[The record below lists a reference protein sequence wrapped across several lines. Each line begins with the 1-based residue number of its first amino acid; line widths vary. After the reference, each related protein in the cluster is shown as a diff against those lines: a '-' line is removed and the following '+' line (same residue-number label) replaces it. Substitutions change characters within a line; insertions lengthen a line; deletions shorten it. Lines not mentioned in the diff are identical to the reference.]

1 MFLGREREKRVI
13 RDLVAGVPPRGGAL
27 VVIGD
32 PGIGKS
38 ALAGLARRFAIRQ
51 GFTVLATTGVPAE
64 SRLPYAG
71 LHQLLRPVRD
81 DIGELPVPQRDALL
95 SAFGQGAG
103 PGPDRFL
110 VALAVT
116 DLLTAAAAGRPLL
129 VLADDAHWIDPPSC
143 DVLAFLGRRID
154 GAPIALLA
162 TARDGY
168 SFPLLEAGF
177 PELRLAG
184 LGEEAAARLLDAVAP
199 GLAAA
204 TRGEIL
210 DVSLGNPLALCE
222 LSRHALGADPAG
234 APASRGAV
242 PVTDRIEK
250 AFAARWTELPG
261 QTRTVLLVAALN
273 EGGTLGETLA
283 AAGLLGG
290 EAVSTAAVTPA
301 IAARL
306 VDAGPAGVRF
316 RHPLVRSAIEHR
328 AGLDP
333 ITSAHR
339 ALAAVLDGDPDRQ
352 AWHRAGASTG
362 PDENVAAELDEA
374 ASRAQRRAAISVA
387 ITALE
392 RAVELSADPAARNG
406 RLLRAAQLA
415 WELGRPALVDR
426 LAANVDRVALDLADR
441 ARLARLEED
450 IRSDRTPD
458 AERIGYLAGLAR
470 KVAADGQPDLAMD
483 LLMSAARR
491 GWQGTPD
498 LRTRL
503 LIADTALE
511 LAADPLHPVLL
522 SVLAYATPDVH
533 GPLVRER
540 LARLGG
546 GDGQAGLDPG
556 QLIYLGQAAT
566 VLGAFGQSRALLAA
580 VIPRLRAQGRLG
592 LLVRAL
598 YNDAASAIYTGQWAE
613 ASAEYEEC
621 ERIAAQ
627 TGQHQ
632 RVALVKSCA
641 SVVAAMRGDDAEAA
655 RLAGEAEQV
664 LVTGATAA
672 AIGRGIAA
680 LGRRDYDEAY
690 QHLMRLYDP
699 ADGAFHYVM
708 RMYHLGDL
716 ADAAAHS
723 GHREQAGALIGD
735 LTAVVTGEPGPLM
748 AVSLT
753 FAAVMLAADADAGPL
768 FDRALGD
775 DLRPWPFYHA
785 RLRLEYG
792 SWLRRHRQ
800 PAQSRRHL
808 RAARDI
814 LDALGARAWR
824 DRADAELRAS
834 GARPRAR
841 ALEPGRFGQL
851 TAQEQRIARMVLAGL
866 SNREIGE
873 RLQVSHRTVG
883 YHLYRMFPKLGITS
897 RAELGTVVAEAGPAG
912 VGD

>member
-1 MFLGREREKRVI
+1 MFLGRERERRVI
-13 RDLVAGVPPRGGAL
+13 RDLVAGAPQRGGAL

-38 ALAGLARRFAIRQ
+38 TLAGLARRFAIRQ
-51 GFTVLATTGVPAE
+51 GLTVLATTGVPAE

-71 LHQLLRPVRD
+71 LHQLLRPLRAG
-81 DIGELPVPQRDALL
+81 IGDLDGPQRDALL
-95 SAFGQGAG
+95 SAFGQGAD
-103 PGPDRFL
+103 PVPDRFL

-143 DVLAFLGRRID
+143 DVLAFLGRRVD
-154 GAPIALLA
+154 SAPIVLLA

-168 SFPLLEAGF
+168 AFPLLEAGF
-177 PELRLAG
+177 PELRLDG
-184 LGEEAAARLLDAVAP
+184 LGAEAAARLLDAVAP

-204 TRGEIL
+204 ARGEIL

-222 LSRHALGADPAG
+222 LSRHALRADPAAR
-234 APASRGAV
+234 APASPGAV

-250 AFAARWTELPG
+250 AFAARWTELPE
-261 QTRTVLLVAALN
+261 QTRTVLLVAALD

-283 AAGLLGG
+283 AAGLLCG

-306 VDAGPAGVRF
+306 VDAGPAGVWF

-328 AGLDP
+328 AGLDQ

-352 AWHRAGASTG
+352 AWHRAAASTG
-362 PDENVAAELDEA
+362 PDENVAAELDDA
-374 ASRAQRRAAISVA
+374 ASRAERRAAISVA

-415 WELGRPALVDR
+415 WELGRPVLVDR
-426 LAANVDRVALDLADR
+426 LAENVDRTALDLADR
-441 ARLARLEED
+441 ARLAQLEED
-450 IRSDRTPD
+450 VRSDRTQD
-458 AERIGYLAGLAR
+458 GERIRYLAELAR
-470 KVAADGQPDLAMD
+470 KVAADGQLDLAMD

-498 LRTRL
+498 LGTRL
-503 LIADTALE
+503 LISDTALE

-522 SVLAYATPDVH
+522 SVLAYATPDIH
-533 GPLVRER
+533 GPLVRDR
-540 LARLGG
+540 LARLVG
-546 GDGQAGLDPG
+546 GDTGLDPG
-556 QLIYLGQAAT
+556 QLGYLGQAAT

-598 YNDAASAIYTGQWAE
+598 YNDAASAIYTGHWQQ
-613 ASAEYEEC
+613 ASAEYAEC
-621 ERIAAQ
+621 ERISAQ

-641 SVVAAMRGDDAEAA
+641 SVVAAMRGDDAEAE
-655 RLAGEAEQV
+655 RLASEAEQV

-699 ADGAFHYVM
+699 GDGAFHYVM

-716 ADAAAHS
+716 ADAAAHG
-723 GHREQAGALIGD
+723 GHREQARALIAE
-735 LTAVVTGEPGPLM
+735 LTASATGEPGPLM

-753 FAAVMLAADADAGPL
+753 FAAVMLADDSGAGPL
-768 FDRALGD
+768 FDRALAG
-775 DLRPWPFYHA
+775 DLRQWPFYHA

-800 PAQSRRHL
+800 PAQSRRQL

-814 LDALGARAWR
+814 LDAIGARAWR

-834 GARPRAR
+834 GARAR
-841 ALEPGRFGQL
+841 PLAPQPGRFGQL

-897 RAELGTVVAEAGPAG
+897 RAELGAVVAEAGMLA
-912 VGD
+912 D